1 MKKEETITGMA
12 TELLNMVAEEKNK
25 NNAMIILSVF
35 DTEDDEKSGSITA
48 ACGTVTRMATILSFA
63 MMKDEHLKEAVM
75 MAADLNGIIGGESPS
90 SSFPRGLAALLG
102 AMGK

>member
-1 MKKEETITGMA
+1 MKRESKIKEMA
-12 TELLNMVAEEKNK
+12 TELLNMVAEGENK
-25 NNAMIILSVF
+25 NNTMIILSVF
-35 DTEDDEKSGSITA
+35 DTENKGESDSIIA

-63 MMKDEHLKEAVM
+63 MMRDEHLKEAVM
-75 MAADLNGIIGGESPS
+75 MAAGLNKIIGGELPS

>member
-1 MKKEETITGMA
+1 MKRESKINEMA
-12 TELLNMVAEEKNK
+12 TELLNMVAEGENK

-35 DTEDDEKSGSITA
+35 DTENKGESGSITA
-48 ACGTVTRMATILSFA
+48 ACGTVIRMATILSFA

-75 MAADLNGIIGGESPS
+75 MAAGLNGIIGGESPS